1 MILAKAELAE
11 LRLSDRRVTVLNVPP
26 ISSNGGCRD
35 AKFCVSTS
43 VSPTN
48 IDRPFYQG
56 IAAGFPSP
64 ADDHHEGVLDIH
76 DYVVKNPSATFFM
89 RVEGLSMT
97 GAGIYPDD
105 VLVVDRSVP
114 PRDGCIVIAVLN
126 REFTVK
132 RLYRRGKTIKLLPE
146 NSDFRP
152 IEIVEGDEFS
162 VWGVVTCVLHKTL

>member
-26 ISSNGGCRD
+26 LPTGRLAPAS
-35 AKFCVSTS
+35 APPVTS
-43 VSPTN
+43 AG
-48 IDRPFYQG
+48 RPLYQS

-64 ADDHHEGVLDIH
+64 ADDHHEEVLDVH

-97 GAGIYPDD
+97 GAGIFPDD

-132 RLYRRGKTIKLLPE
+132 RLYRRGKTLKLLPE
-146 NSDFRP
+146 NPDFRP
-152 IEIVEGDEFS
+152 IEIAEGDEFS